1 MNRPNVHSPNEEFR
15 PVFNSWLSLLTQE
28 KRNLRFLYTYA
39 ALAGLISL
47 ALPLGIQAIV
57 GLVMAGRLSAS
68 WVIIIMILVGAVT
81 LGGVAK
87 LAQISI
93 LDSIQR
99 KLFVRVALQFKQR
112 IIAKLKEVQGSE
124 FKEKTAYFLDI
135 VTLQKSLSKLL
146 VDFTAHSLQIIFGL
160 LILSLYHPV
169 FLFFGV
175 LVAFIIFITLKFTWK
190 RGLDSAREESNSKFS
205 TAAGLRA
212 LSESGT
218 AEDSANIIKKLDSD
232 IESYALWKRRHF
244 AVIYRQSIIAVTM
257 RVFLVAVMLVM
268 GSVLLVDQSISLGQF
283 LAAEIVVITL
293 LSSIEKLIMSVESL
307 YDINIAF
314 EKIMAV
320 RSEGKPEKDPHLK
333 SLDIWT
339 I

>member
-1 MNRPNVHSPNEEFR
+1 MDRPNSYSNNEDFR

-39 ALAGLISL
+39 ALAGIISL

-68 WVIIIMILVGAVT
+68 WLIIITILVGAVT
-81 LGGVAK
+81 LGGIAK

-112 IIAKLKEVQGSE
+112 ILAKIKEVSGSE
-124 FKEKTAYFLDI
+124 FKEKTSYFLDI

-160 LILSLYHPV
+160 LILSLYHAV
-169 FLFFGV
+169 FLFFGI
-175 LVAFIIFITLKFTWK
+175 LVAFIIFITLKTTWK
-190 RGLDSAREESNSKFS
+190 RGLDSAREESNSKFK

-212 LSESGT
+212 LTESSNPEESG
-218 AEDSANIIKKLDSD
+218 NIIKKLDSD
-232 IESYALWKRRHF
+232 IEQYALWKRRHF
-244 AVIYRQSIIAVTM
+244 AVIYRQSIIAVAM

-293 LSSIEKLIMSVESL
+293 LGSIEKLIMSVESL

-314 EKIMAV
+314 EKIMAI

-339 I
+339 L

>member
-1 MNRPNVHSPNEEFR
+1 MNRPNPNSVNEDFR

-28 KRNLRFLYTYA
+28 KRNLKFLYTYA

-68 WVIIIMILVGAVT
+68 WVIVILILVGAVT
-81 LGGVAK
+81 LGGIAK

-112 IIAKLKEVQGSE
+112 ILAKLKESPGSE
-124 FKEKTAYFLDI
+124 FKEKTSYFLDI

-146 VDFTAHSLQIIFGL
+146 VDFTAHSLQIVFGL
-160 LILSLYHPV
+160 LILSLYHAV
-169 FLFFGV
+169 FLFFGL
-175 LVAFIIFITLKFTWK
+175 LVAFIIFITLKVTWK
-190 RGLDSAREESNSKFS
+190 RGLDSAREESNAKFN
-205 TAAGLRA
+205 TAAGLRS
-212 LSESGT
+212 LTDEPST
-218 AEDSANIIKKLDSD
+218 QDRDSIVNDLDRNI
-232 IESYALWKRRHF
+232 ETYALWKRRHF
-244 AVIYRQSIIAVTM
+244 AVIYRQSIIAVSM
-257 RVFLVAVMLVM
+257 RVFLVAIMLII

-293 LSSIEKLIMSVESL
+293 LGSIEKLIMSVESL

-314 EKIMAV
+314 EKIMAI
-320 RSEGKPEKDPHLK
+320 RSEQKPEKDPYLK

-339 I
+339 L